1 MVILGRQIKATE
13 GTVGEGSPAGRKL
26 CLHSQTASL
35 PSMAWCEEMGTSR
48 HCCLATSSSRG
59 LTGNAVTGLAVWS
72 LQMDGGGEGGQLLE
86 MMFWLG
92 GTWAGNAT
100 TKKKKK
106 VSDMNTGQTAGK
118 ILPGLAW
125 GFMSSS
131 EQSLLTWKDN

>member
-1 MVILGRQIKATE
+1 MFTLTDGFSAQHGLVR
-13 GTVGEGSPAGRKL
+13 
-26 CLHSQTASL
+26 
-35 PSMAWCEEMGTSR
+35 EEMGTSR

-100 TKKKKK
+100 TKKKK
-106 VSDMNTGQTAGK
+106 S
-118 ILPGLAW
+118 
-125 GFMSSS
+125 F
-131 EQSLLTWKDN
+131 